1 MTKIPRLDATL
12 CFVNDDRIELETA
25 NEEDQKDE
33 KKKDEHDGRSDLH
46 VIFKFIFD
54 N

>member
-12 CFVNDDRIELETA
+12 CFVNEDRIELETA

-33 KKKDEHDGRSDLH
+33 KKKDEDDGRSDLQ
-46 VIFKFIFD
+46 VISEFIFD

>member
-12 CFVNDDRIELETA
+12 CFVNEDRIESETA
-25 NEEDQKDE
+25 DEEDQKNE
-33 KKKDEHDGRSDLH
+33 KNKDEDDGRSDLH